1 MHAPSELL
9 AIVFQGETRAGE
21 VLAVVNQLHHEG
33 AVDLHNA
40 AVITRDAAGR
50 IAIHETNDFTPR
62 EGALG
67 GTVLGGL
74 IGLLRGKLLGDA
86 LLGAGAGYVASKV
99 LDLGFN
105 DAFLNEIAATLTPN
119 TSALVLAIE
128 FERLN
133 EALRVLDP
141 YHGTILRQTLPPE
154 QARKL
159 AAAMEGAN

>member
-9 AIVFQGETRAGE
+9 AIVFQGETRARE
-21 VLAVVNQLHHEG
+21 VLAAVNQLHHEG
-33 AVDLHNA
+33 AIDLHNA
-40 AVITRDAAGR
+40 AVITRDALGKV
-50 IAIHETNDFTPR
+50 AIHEVNDFTPR

-67 GTVLGGL
+67 GAVLGGV

-86 LLGAGAGYVASKV
+86 LLGAGAGYVASKL

-128 FERLN
+128 FERLD
-133 EALRVLDP
+133 EALRVLDA
-141 YHGTILRQTLPPE
+141 YHGTLIRQTLPPE
-154 QARKL
+154 QAQKL
-159 AAAMEGAN
+159 AAAMEG

>member
-40 AVITRDAAGR
+40 AVITRDAAGK

-67 GTVLGGL
+67 GAVLGGL

-128 FERLN
+128 FERLD

-141 YHGTILRQTLPPE
+141 YHGTIIRQTLPPE
-154 QARKL
+154 QVQKL
-159 AAAMEGAN
+159 AAAMEG